1 MPATNGIIQFK
12 YGLQEKYDSLATKD
26 LNTIYFTTNEQ
37 RLFVGDVEYSR
48 PVGHGTSLPAAFVPA
63 NSMFVVED
71 GTRRELHYSKDGSA
85 WELVAVLPA
94 EITAG
99 IVGANTAG
107 AVGFG
112 GTIKI
117 PKITYD
123 KHGNITAAED
133 VEVVL
138 PSETPVDVEVVK
150 QGDGNAV
157 TEITADGDT
166 VTYKMGATFATADDL
181 AATDEVAD
189 AAAAAA
195 AAAQETAD
203 KGVADAATAQTK
215 ANEAASAAE
224 TAQGEV
230 DALEAIVEANETDIE
245 GKMTALTERVSTN
258 EGNIAKK
265 QDALEFNTAY
275 NKDTNKVATMTD
287 VTNAVA
293 GLSGAMHFKGAVS
306 ELPATAEAG
315 DVYLVGNKEYVWDG
329 TQGKFVE
336 LGDETIYAVKGN
348 IKDADIAA
356 DAAIAQS
363 KIAGLPELAEQ
374 VNTNKDDISDL
385 KNDTHTHDNKNV
397 IDGITAGQVTNWD
410 DANSK
415 KHTHDNKALLDTYT
429 QTETDLAD
437 AVSKK
442 HNHTNKSTLDGI
454 TDAKVAAWDAAEQN
468 AKDYADDLDEAMG
481 TRVGTAE
488 GKVTALEGKM
498 TAAEGNITTLQNTK
512 QDTVTFNTAYDATTN
527 KAATMADVAA
537 ASLVWQTI

>member
-26 LNTIYFTTNEQ
+26 LNTIYFTTDEQ
-37 RLFVGDVEYSR
+37 RIFVGDVEYSR

-63 NSMFVVED
+63 NSMFVVEN
-71 GTRRELHYSKDGSA
+71 GTRRELHYSKDGAA
-85 WELVAVLPA
+85 WDLVAVLPA

-123 KHGNITAAED
+123 KHGNITDAED

-157 TEITADGDT
+157 TEITAEGDT
-166 VTYKMGATFATADDL
+166 VTYKMGATFAT
-181 AATDEVAD
+181 
-189 AAAAAA
+189 
-195 AAAQETAD
+195 
-203 KGVADAATAQTK
+203 
-215 ANEAASAAE
+215 
-224 TAQGEV
+224 QGDV
-230 DALEAIVEANETDIE
+230 N
-245 GKMTALTERVSTN
+245 ALTERVSTN

-293 GLSGAMHFKGAVS
+293 GLSGAMHFKGVVS

-315 DVYLVGNKEYVWDG
+315 DVYLVGNKEYVWDA
-329 TQGKFVE
+329 TQGKFIE

-363 KIAGLPELAEQ
+363 KIAGLPELSGQ
-374 VNTNKDDISDL
+374 VNTNKDDISNLEKDA
-385 KNDTHTHDNKNV
+385 HTHDNKSV
-397 IDGITAGQVTNWD
+397 IDGITADQVTNWD

-415 KHTHDNKALLDTYT
+415 KHTHSNKDLLDTYT

-442 HNHTNKSTLDGI
+442 HNHTNKSELDKIADG
-454 TDAKVAAWDAAEQN
+454 DVAKWNAAEQN
-468 AKDYADDLDEAMG
+468 AKNYADSLDEAMG

-488 GKVTALEGKM
+488 GKITTLEGKM
-498 TAAEGNITTLQNTK
+498 TTAEGNITGLQNSK
-512 QDTVTFNTAYDATTN
+512 QDTVSFNTAYDANTN

-537 ASLVWQTI
+537 ASLVWQTL

>member
-12 YGLQEKYDSLATKD
+12 YGLQAKYDGLTNKD
-26 LNTIYFTTNEQ
+26 LNTIYFTTDEQ

-48 PVGHGTSLPAAFVPA
+48 PVGHGTTLPAAFVPA

-85 WELVAVLPA
+85 WELIAVLPA

-107 AVGFG
+107 AVDFG
-112 GTIKI
+112 GTIKV

-123 KHGNITAAED
+123 KYGNITAAED

-138 PSETPVDVEVVK
+138 PSETPVDVEVTK
-150 QGDGNAV
+150 EGDGNAV
-157 TEITADGDT
+157 TEITAEGDK
-166 VTYKMGATFATADDL
+166 VTYKMGATFATAADL
-181 AATDEVAD
+181 AATDKVADD

-195 AAAQETAD
+195 AAQDTANS
-203 KGVADAATAQTK
+203 ASIAA
-215 ANEAASAAE
+215 ANANSEALNAKEAAEA
-224 TAQGEV
+224 AQGDV
-230 DALEAIVEANETDIE
+230 DALAATVEANETDIE
-245 GKMTALTERVSTN
+245 DKMTALTGRVSTN
-258 EGNIAKK
+258 ETNIAKK

-275 NKDTNKVATMTD
+275 NMDTNKVATMTD

-306 ELPATAEAG
+306 KLPATAEAG
-315 DVYLVGNKEYVWDG
+315 DVYLVGNKEYVWDDA
-329 TQGKFVE
+329 QGKFVE

-363 KIAGLPELAEQ
+363 KIAGLTDLAEQ
-374 VNTNKDDISDL
+374 VDTNTGDISDL
-385 KNDTHTHDNKNV
+385 KNDSHTHENKSV

-442 HNHTNKSTLDGI
+442 HNHTNKDELD
-454 TDAKVAAWDAAEQN
+454 KVATGDVAKWNAAEQN
-468 AKDYADDLDEAMG
+468 AKDYADDLNEAMG

-488 GKVTALEGKM
+488 GKITTLEGKM
-498 TAAEGNITTLQNTK
+498 TTAEGNITDLQNNK
-512 QDTVTFNTAYDATTN
+512 QDVLAFNTDYDATNN
-527 KAATMADVAA
+527 KVATMSDVAA

>member
-12 YGLQEKYDSLATKD
+12 YGLQAKYDSLANKD
-26 LNTIYFTTNEQ
+26 LNTIYFTTDNQ
-37 RLFVGDVEYSR
+37 RLFVGDTEYSR

-63 NSMFVVED
+63 NSMFVVEN
-71 GTRRELHYSKDGSA
+71 GTRRELYYSKDGAA
-85 WELVAVLPA
+85 WELVSVLPA
-94 EITAG
+94 EIIAG

-107 AVGFG
+107 AVDFG

-138 PSETPVDVEVVK
+138 PSETPVDVEVVS

-157 TEITADGDT
+157 TEITAEGAT
-166 VTYKMGATFATADDL
+166 VTYKMGATFATAADL
-181 AATDEVAD
+181 AATDKVAD
-189 AAAAAA
+189 DAAAAA

-203 KGVADAATAQTK
+203 EAHAMANAAATD
-215 ANEAASAAE
+215 AE
-224 TAQGEV
+224 TAQGTV
-230 DALEAIVEANETDIE
+230 DALAATVEANETDIE
-245 GKMTALTERVSTN
+245 GKMTALTTRVTTN
-258 EGNIAKK
+258 EDNIAKK

-293 GLSGAMHFKGAVS
+293 GLSGAMHFKGSVS

-315 DVYLVGNKEYVWDG
+315 DVYLVGNKEYVWDA
-329 TQGKFVE
+329 TQSKFVE

-348 IKDADIAA
+348 IKDVDIAQ

-363 KIAGLPELAEQ
+363 KIAGLTDLAQQ
-374 VNTNKDDISDL
+374 VNTNKGDISDL
-385 KNDTHTHDNKNV
+385 KDDAHTHDNKSV
-397 IDGITAGQVTNWD
+397 IDGITASQVTNWD
-410 DANSK
+410 DANAK
-415 KHTHDNKALLDTYT
+415 KHTHSNKALLDTYT
-429 QTETDLAD
+429 QTEANLAD

-442 HNHTNKSTLDGI
+442 HAHTNKAELDKIADG
-454 TDAKVAAWDAAEQN
+454 DVAKWN
-468 AKDYADDLDEAMG
+468 A
-481 TRVGTAE
+481 
-488 GKVTALEGKM
+488 
-498 TAAEGNITTLQNTK
+498 K
-512 QDTVTFNTAYDATTN
+512 QDTITFNTAYDANTN
-527 KAATMADVAA
+527 KAATMADIAD

>member
-12 YGLQEKYDSLATKD
+12 YGLQENYNSLADKN
-26 LNTIYFTTNEQ
+26 LNTIYFTTDEQ

-48 PVGHGTSLPAAFVPA
+48 PVGHGALLPDAFVPA
-63 NSMFVVED
+63 NSMFVVEN
-71 GTRRELHYSKDGSA
+71 GTRRELHYSKDGAA

-94 EITAG
+94 EITSG
-99 IVGANTAG
+99 IVGANTSG
-107 AVGFG
+107 SVGFG

-117 PKITYD
+117 PKIAYD
-123 KHGNITAAED
+123 KHGNITSAED

-138 PSETPVDVEVVK
+138 PSETPVDVKVVK

-157 TEITADGDT
+157 TEITSEGDT
-166 VTYKMGATFATADDL
+166 VTYNMGATFATADDL
-181 AATDEVAD
+181 AT
-189 AAAAAA
+189 
-195 AAAQETAD
+195 
-203 KGVADAATAQTK
+203 
-215 ANEAASAAE
+215 
-224 TAQGEV
+224 
-230 DALEAIVEANETDIE
+230 
-245 GKMTALTERVSTN
+245 LTGRVSTN
-258 EGNIAKK
+258 ETNIANK

-306 ELPATAEAG
+306 ELPPTAESG

-329 TQGKFVE
+329 MQNRFVE

-356 DAAIAQS
+356 DASIAQS
-363 KIAGLPELAEQ
+363 KIAGLTDLAEQ
-374 VNTNKDDISDL
+374 VNTSKNDISDL
-385 KNDTHTHDNKNV
+385 KKDTHTHSNKGV
-397 IDGITAGQVTNWD
+397 IDGITANQVTNWD

-437 AVSKK
+437 AVAKK

-454 TDAKVAAWDAAEQN
+454 TDAKVSSWDAAEQN
-468 AKDYADDLDEAMG
+468 AKDYADGLDEAMG

-488 GKVTALEGKM
+488 GKITTLEGKM
-498 TAAEGNITTLQNTK
+498 TTAEGNITNLQNGK
-512 QDTVTFNTAYDATTN
+512 QDTVAFNTSYDANTN

-537 ASLVWQTI
+537 ASPVWQTI

>member
-12 YGLQEKYDSLATKD
+12 YGLQAKYDGLTNKD
-26 LNTIYFTTNEQ
+26 LNTIYFTTDEQ

-48 PVGHGTSLPAAFVPA
+48 PVGHGTALPAAFVPA

-85 WELVAVLPA
+85 WELIAVLPS

-107 AVGFG
+107 AVDFG
-112 GTIKI
+112 GTIKV

-123 KHGNITAAED
+123 KYGNITAAED

-138 PSETPVDVEVVK
+138 PSETPVDVEVTK
-150 QGDGNAV
+150 EGDGNAV
-157 TEITADGDT
+157 TEITAEGDK

-181 AATDEVAD
+181 AATDKVAD
-189 AAAAAA
+189 DAAAAA

-203 KGVADAATAQTK
+203 KSVADAATAQTK
-215 ANEAASAAE
+215 ANEAAEAAE
-224 TAQGEV
+224 AAQGDV
-230 DALEAIVEANETDIE
+230 DALAATVEANETDIE
-245 GKMTALTERVSTN
+245 GKMTALTGRVSTN
-258 EGNIAKK
+258 ETNIAKK

-315 DVYLVGNKEYVWDG
+315 DVYLVGNKEYVWDA
-329 TQGKFVE
+329 TQSKFVE

-363 KIAGLPELAEQ
+363 KIAGLTDLAEQ
-374 VNTNKDDISDL
+374 VDTNTGDISDL
-385 KNDTHTHDNKNV
+385 KNDSHTHENKSV

-429 QTETDLAD
+429 QTEADLAD

-442 HNHTNKSTLDGI
+442 HNHTNKDELDKIATG
-454 TDAKVAAWDAAEQN
+454 DVAKWNAAEQN
-468 AKDYADDLDEAMG
+468 AKDYADDLNEAMG

-488 GKVTALEGKM
+488 GKITTLEGKM
-498 TAAEGNITTLQNTK
+498 TAAEGNITDLQNNK
-512 QDTVTFNTAYDATTN
+512 QDALAFNTAYDATNN
-527 KAATMADVAA
+527 KVATMSDVAA